1 MKPVYKG
8 RVLSIKYPI
17 CDMGGESVST
27 AGERAYEVIRAGIL
41 SGQFQP
47 GRRLKEEELTELCD
61 VSRTPVR
68 EALRRLAV
76 EGLVSVTPNAGAQV
90 NIITPAELEEIYI
103 LRAMLE
109 SHAAERAAQNLTPE
123 AIARLT
129 ALATEMERTELEPP
143 EVVNRDFTP
152 ANTEFHKIIM
162 DAAMSPRLSA
172 MASLVVELPLILR
185 TLSRY
190 SDTDRRRSMAHHREL
205 IDAFLAKDGAWA
217 GSVMKTHIRAAFQ
230 ALVRGDPPPS
240 VRPL

>member
-1 MKPVYKG
+1 
-8 RVLSIKYPI
+8 
-17 CDMGGESVST
+17 VST
-27 AGERAYEVIRAGIL
+27 AGERAYDIIRSGIV
-41 SGQFQP
+41 SGRFGP
-47 GRRLKEEELTELCD
+47 GSRLKEEELTEVCD

-90 NIITPAELEEIYI
+90 RTISPGELEEIYT

-109 SHAAERAAQNLTPE
+109 AHAAERAADNLTPE
-123 AIARLT
+123 AIDRLG
-129 ALATEMERTELEPP
+129 ALACEMERTMLAPP
-143 EVVNRDFTP
+143 DIINRDFTP
-152 ANTEFHKIIM
+152 ANAEFHKIIL
-162 DAAMSPRLSA
+162 DAANSPRLSA
-172 MASLVVELPLILR
+172 MAALVVELPLILR

-190 SDTDRRRSMAHHREL
+190 SVEDRQRSMAHHREL
-205 IDAFLAKDGAWA
+205 IDAFLVKDGPWA

>member
-1 MKPVYKG
+1 M
-8 RVLSIKYPI
+8 
-17 CDMGGESVST
+17 
-27 AGERAYEVIRAGIL
+27 IRAGIL

-47 GRRLKEEELTELCD
+47 GARLKEEELTDLCE

-90 NIITPAELEEIYI
+90 NIITPAELEEIYV

-109 SHAAERAAQNLTPE
+109 SHAAERAARHLTPE
-123 AIARLT
+123 AIERLK
-129 ALATEMERTELEPP
+129 ALAGEMERTVLEPP
-143 EVVNRDFTP
+143 EIINRDFAP
-152 ANTEFHKIIM
+152 ANSEFHKIIL

-190 SDTDRRRSMAHHREL
+190 SDEDRRRSMAHHREL
-205 IDAFLAKDGAWA
+205 IEAFCAKDGAWA
-217 GSVMKTHIRAAFQ
+217 AAVMKSHIHSAFQ
-230 ALVRGDPPPS
+230 ALVRNDPS
-240 VRPL
+240 RLV